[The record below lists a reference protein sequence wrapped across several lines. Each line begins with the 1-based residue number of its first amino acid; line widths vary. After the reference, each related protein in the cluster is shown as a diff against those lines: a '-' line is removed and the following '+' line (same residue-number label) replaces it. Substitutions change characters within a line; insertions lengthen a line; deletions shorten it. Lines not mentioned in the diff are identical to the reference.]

1 MRLPNPVGTYATK
14 SLTAKPAA
22 ARIVVAGLLACVTAA
37 VMLSTHVDP
46 VQAETPVVAIDDLN
60 AMRSHKRAT
69 RLVTHYVSKYH
80 YRRVALDDKLSEQI
94 LNRYL
99 DSLDSNRSYLSDE
112 HVSKFSR
119 HRYRLDE
126 ALEESNVEAA
136 FEIFRQYREQVAAR
150 SDFAIKLLD
159 SEFDYDVPE
168 NYQFDRTEEQWPAD
182 AGVLDDLWRK
192 RVKNDVLNL
201 RLTGKEDD
209 EIKKTLT
216 TRYQRLRTR
225 TEQLD
230 SDDVFQLFINAY
242 GTAIEPHT
250 SYFSPRTSENFKI
263 RMSLSLEG
271 IGAVLQ
277 SEDDFTLVRRI
288 IPGGPA
294 DLGDQLHA
302 GDRITGVAQSNEEP
316 VDVVGWRLDDVVDL
330 IRGKKGSEVTLQV
343 LPKGS
348 EPGGPSKLIPIV
360 RDKIKLEEQAA
371 QKSVIELPNDQA
383 DVTRVGIIKLP
394 TFYIDFD
401 GKARGDADYRSTTR
415 DVRKLIEELKDESI
429 DSLVIDLRANG
440 GGALTEATA
449 LTGLFIK
456 SGPIVQ
462 VRDSQGRVTVNQD
475 PDPGVVYTGPLAV
488 LVDRNSASASEIFA
502 GAIQDY
508 KRGLILGERTY
519 GKGTVQNLID
529 LDRQSRSEDE
539 PLGQLKITMAQFFRI
554 NGGSTQHRGVLP
566 DIEFPTAVDI
576 EDHGE
581 RSLENALPWTSVAPA
596 NYAAFEDGFDTRAM
610 RIARERHEMRIKNSP
625 GFDFLVGRALA
636 AAKAED
642 RTSISL
648 LESERKADREQ
659 RLKED
664 LDRTNVYRESL
675 GLKPLKSADDYD
687 EDDATAEDVVLRE
700 AAAILSDYSTAEEDG
715 AVTAAQPKAA
725 GISQPSS
732 SSSKL

>member
-1 MRLPNPVGTYATK
+1 MRLPDFVKTNACIKVTRVRLA
-14 SLTAKPAA
+14 LTAS
-22 ARIVVAGLLACVTAA
+22 VAA
-37 VMLSTHVDP
+37 VVIALVLPLSPAP
-46 VQAETPVVAIDDLN
+46 VHAETLVVDIDDLN
-60 AMRSHKRAT
+60 PGRSHKRAT

-80 YRRVALDDKLSEQI
+80 YRRVPLDDNLSEQI
-94 LNRYL
+94 LDRYL
-99 DSLDSNRSYLSDE
+99 DSLDSNRSYLSQQDATE
-112 HVSKFSR
+112 FAKYE
-119 HRYRLDE
+119 YRLDD
-126 ALEESNVEAA
+126 ALQESNVEAA
-136 FEIFRQYREQVAAR
+136 FDIFRKYRKRVAER

-159 SEFDYDVPE
+159 SKFDYDIPE
-168 NYQFDRTEEQWPAD
+168 SYTFDRTEQQWPDNA
-182 AGVLDDLWRK
+182 AALDDLWRK
-192 RVKNDVLNL
+192 RVKNDILNL
-201 RLTGKEDD
+201 KLTGKDFDD
-209 EIKKTLT
+209 IKKTLT
-216 TRYQRLRTR
+216 ARYQRLRTR
-225 TEQLD
+225 TEQLN

-302 GDRITGVAQSNEEP
+302 GDRITGVGQSDQEA

-330 IRGKKGSEVTLQV
+330 IRGPKGSEVTLQV

-348 EPGGPSKLIPIV
+348 EPGSPSKSIPIV

-371 QKSVIELPNDQA
+371 QKSVIELPNDNA
-383 DVTRVGIIKLP
+383 DVTRVGVIKLP

-401 GKARGDADYRSTTR
+401 AKARGDSNYRSTTR
-415 DVRKLIEELKDESI
+415 DVRKLIEELKDEGV
-429 DSLVIDLRANG
+429 DSLVIDLRSNG

-449 LTGLFIK
+449 LTGLFIR

-475 PDPGVVYTGPLAV
+475 PDPDVVYTGPMAV

-508 KRGLILGERTY
+508 QRGLILGERTY

-529 LDRQSRSEDE
+529 LDRQSRNEGE
-539 PLGQLKITMAQFFRI
+539 VLGQLKITMAQFFRI
-554 NGGSTQHRGVLP
+554 NGGSTQHRGVIP

-576 EDHGE
+576 EEHGE

-596 NYAAFEDGFDTRAM
+596 NYAAFETGFDARAM
-610 RIARERHEMRIKNSP
+610 RIARERHDSRIRNSA
-625 GFDFLVGRALA
+625 GFDFLVGRAIA

-642 RTSISL
+642 RTDISL

-664 LDRTNVYRESL
+664 LERTNVYRESL
-675 GLKPLKSADDYD
+675 GLKPLDSAEDYD

-700 AAAILSDYSTAEEDG
+700 AAAILNDYSTAGKDA
-715 AVTAAQPKAA
+715 AVTDAQPKAA
-725 GISQPSS
+725 DTGSNTS